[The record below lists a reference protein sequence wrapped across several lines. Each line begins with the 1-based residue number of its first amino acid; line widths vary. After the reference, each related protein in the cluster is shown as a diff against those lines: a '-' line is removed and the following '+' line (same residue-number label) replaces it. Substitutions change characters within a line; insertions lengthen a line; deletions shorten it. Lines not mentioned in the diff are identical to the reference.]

1 MMKQIFASVLSV
13 LAVSAA
19 CSLSAFAA
27 DSVNVCVTIADA
39 EGNLALAAQPITVT
53 DADGDG
59 ALTISDALYLAHE
72 AHYEGGAAAGYGT
85 SVTEFGPG
93 ITMLWGAQQGS
104 SYGYCVNHTSA
115 LSLADPIK
123 DGDVVSAY
131 CYTDLTGFSD
141 TYCYF
146 DVNTVTAQAGEEVTL
161 TLSANSYD
169 ANWNPI
175 VVPVDGA
182 SLTIDGEASAWKT
195 DAEGKVTLTFE
206 ESGSF
211 TISAVSDTQL
221 LVPPVCRA
229 EITAAPAQTTAPET
243 AVAPATT
250 AAATTDAAA
259 TTTGKAAASTPAST
273 GDRSGIFAIAAGALT
288 CLAALA
294 VTRRRNDGK

>member
-13 LAVSAA
+13 LTVSAA

-27 DSVNVCVTIADA
+27 DSVNVSVTIADA
-39 EGNLALAAQPITVT
+39 EGNLALAAEEITVT
-53 DADGDG
+53 DTDGDG
-59 ALTISDALYLAHE
+59 ALTISDALYHAHE

-123 DGDVVSAY
+123 DGDIVSAY

-146 DVNTVTAQAGEEVTL
+146 DVNTIAAEAGDKVTL

-169 ANWNPI
+169 TNWNPV
-175 VVPVDGA
+175 VVPVEGA
-182 SLTIDGEASAWKT
+182 SLTIDGETSAWKT
-195 DAEGKVTLTFE
+195 DAEGTVTLTFE

-211 TISAVSDTQL
+211 TISAVSDTQI
-221 LVPPVCRA
+221 LVPPVCKA
-229 EITAAPAQTTAPET
+229 EITAAPTQTTAPET
-243 AVAPATT
+243 TAASTT
-250 AAATTDAAA
+250 AAAA
-259 TTTGKAAASTPAST
+259 TTGKPAASTPAST
-273 GDRSGIFAIAAGALT
+273 GDRSGVFAIASGALT